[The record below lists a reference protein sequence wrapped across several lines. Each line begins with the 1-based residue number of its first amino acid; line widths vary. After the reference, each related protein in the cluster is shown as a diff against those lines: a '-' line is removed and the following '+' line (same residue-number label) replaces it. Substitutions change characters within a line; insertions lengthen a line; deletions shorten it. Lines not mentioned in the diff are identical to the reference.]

1 MTVEEIEAGHD
12 GMREMLAEQAAAD
25 ATELCELGNV
35 VPSLADMLDVDAE
48 TAKVLQRHRDFMAEP
63 DGPLPWPPQADIEDY
78 ETEYLKRVVRD
89 NAERDLRIAARANR
103 IADATAEL
111 GVPGVDYPEFVE
123 INETSVYRI
132 EREPGFPTADEVAC
146 VRMFKLVG
154 DGREFNAGDGI
165 EAYSVV
171 QNRDGT
177 YSCDCAS
184 YVFRLSK
191 IADQR
196 SEAARCKHAR
206 KLIQIGVFK

>member
-1 MTVEEIEAGHD
+1 MTIEEIEAGRD
-12 GMREMLAEQAAAD
+12 GMREMLAEQDADD

-35 VPSLADMLDVDAE
+35 VLGIPPGNLLAALNAAE
-48 TAKVLQRHRDFMAEP
+48 
-63 DGPLPWPPQADIEDY
+63 PLPWPPQADIDQFY
-78 ETEYLKRVVRD
+78 RD
-89 NAERDLRIAARANR
+89 ATIAAANR
-103 IADATAEL
+103 IADAVAEL
-111 GVPGVDYPEFVE
+111 GSSGVDFPEFVE